1 MAPALHRRAP
11 RTARNRGRI
20 LARRREGC
28 HDRTGGERG
37 PFFVRRG
44 TRIRSPEGAEM
55 AGTRTA
61 RGRFSGQRRP
71 ESARRRRAD
80 RRYGEKE
87 WPWAGSEGRAAP
99 RRGHVRSVP
108 GTPRTAAS
116 DITAP
121 PGDPKKKRKRNVPSP
136 NGGVGHHGPAGIRP
150 KPGVRRTTRPGSPRP
165 SSHPPSRDRRGA
177 SPSCSGIERPHR
189 DLARMAT
196 RNAGA
201 MLDEQRTVAVDPA
214 RPPLDRRSPRQHA
227 HGPAA

>member
-11 RTARNRGRI
+11 RTARNRDRI
-20 LARRREGC
+20 LARRRKGC

-116 DITAP
+116 DIT
-121 PGDPKKKRKRNVPSP
+121 
-136 NGGVGHHGPAGIRP
+136 GPAGIRP
-150 KPGVRRTTRPGSPRP
+150 KPGVRRTTRPGSPRS

-177 SPSCSGIERPHR
+177 SPSCSGIERSHR

-201 MLDEQRTVAVDPA
+201 MFDEQRAVPVDPA